1 MRWKRYN
8 YFHVNPSLRLN
19 VKIQFASDLHYE
31 FLEKQFPDYRI
42 ITPADADVLV
52 IAGDI
57 HRGTMAIDTF
67 ASWPVPVIYIHGN
80 HEAYHQQYEELLE
93 QLRQQA
99 RGSNVHFLEND
110 ALVLKGVR
118 FLGCCLWTDYQLAPF
133 DPAEA
138 MQAAEKFAPDHKV
151 IRVRAKD
158 GSTDGGE
165 GSFTARVAQQL
176 HAASRAWLERKLA
189 EDFDGVT
196 VVISHHGPH
205 PGSVHERFA
214 GSIINAAF
222 VSDLTPLMGRA
233 DLWIHGHVHNSFDYT
248 VAGTRIVT
256 NPRGYATNRLAAAT
270 PEQLIWENPEFDPQ
284 RVVEVG

>member
-1 MRWKRYN
+1 M
-8 YFHVNPSLRLN
+8 
-19 VKIQFASDLHYE
+19 KIQFASDLHYE

-57 HRGTMAIDTF
+57 HRGTMAIQTF
-67 ASWPVPVIYIHGN
+67 ADWPVPVVYIHGN
-80 HEAYHQQYEELLE
+80 HEAYHQQYDDLLEEL
-93 QLRQQA
+93 RAQA
-99 RGSNVHFLEND
+99 QGSNVHFLEND
-110 ALVLKGVR
+110 ELVLQGVR

-138 MQAAEKFAPDHKV
+138 MQAAEKFLPDHKV
-151 IRVRAKD
+151 IRADRCD
-158 GSTDGGE
+158 QGGE
-165 GSFTARVAQQL
+165 ESEGDKISFPAQAAQQL
-176 HAASRAWLERKLA
+176 HATSRAWLEKKLA
-189 EDFDGVT
+189 EDFDGAT
-196 VVISHHGPH
+196 VVVSHHGPH
-205 PGSVHERFA
+205 PDSVHERFA
-214 GSIINAAF
+214 GSLINAAF

-233 DLWIHGHVHNSFDYT
+233 ELWIHGHVHNSFDYT

-270 PEQLIWENPEFDPQ
+270 PEQLVWENPEFDPQ